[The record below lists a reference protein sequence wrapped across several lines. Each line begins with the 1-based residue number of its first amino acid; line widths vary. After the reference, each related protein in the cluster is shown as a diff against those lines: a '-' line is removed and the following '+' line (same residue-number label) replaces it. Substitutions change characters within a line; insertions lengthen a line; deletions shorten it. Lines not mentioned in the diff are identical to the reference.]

1 MRALRRS
8 RGIPFSLSVTEARR
22 MRLLQMNFSGHAI
35 VPRWYVCT
43 AVISQGTELYNA
55 RGAAGNE
62 IPPMRASHAFRSEIA
77 QKSSETNAT
86 NLTAFEQLI
95 RSI

>member
-1 MRALRRS
+1 MRVLRRS
-8 RGIPFSLSVTEARR
+8 RDILSRSVWRCRVECGFCKWIFRGTLSFRVDTFA
-22 MRLLQMNFSGHAI
+22 
-35 VPRWYVCT
+35 
-43 AVISQGTELYNA
+43 SQGTELYNA
-55 RGAAGNE
+55 WGAAGNE